1 MQLLLLFAGA
11 MQWCWMFEITA
22 IFHSIK
28 IVKLLLLFMYGSFIF
43 ITFFDIDVSCYVN
56 RIWKNIVKKGPNVY
70 CISNRC
76 TIKSVTNSGS
86 LKPQYS
92 KQVRQ
97 TLFVHYRIIHYPPWF
112 TISNHNVICLANPQ
126 NGSWVL
132 FTISQNSLYWGS
144 LYRGLS
150 VFSNSGTF

>member
-1 MQLLLLFAGA
+1 
-11 MQWCWMFEITA
+11 MFEITA

-97 TLFVHYRIIHYPPWF
+97 TLFVHYRIIHYIKCNMLSKSSKWELGKVHYVAKF
-112 TISNHNVICLANPQ
+112 TISRFVISRFRC
-126 NGSWVL
+126 
-132 FTISQNSLYWGS
+132 ISLHKDCIIREWNAFLKSL
-144 LYRGLS
+144 
-150 VFSNSGTF
+150 

>member
-97 TLFVHYRIIHYPPWF
+97 TLFVHYRIIHY
-112 TISNHNVICLANPQ
+112 IKCNCLANPQ

-132 FTISQNSLYWGS
+132 FTISRNSLYWGS